1 MVLPSLPLHQPPM
14 TTGDNASAYVEKH
27 PIEAAD
33 SWEAHIQSSRLPNPK
48 EGASADDAAHSVDDT
63 TSTRRQLRHSSHHQH
78 HHDHDNDDFDAT
90 RFEEL
95 KYQEDLKIKAQEQ
108 QLADKKLLKAA
119 KKRQSR
125 YQELYATNLG
135 IGSQSVHGLMIDAG
149 STGSRMHVYEFE
161 PRVLMNKY
169 EVAQAVSGKKLS
181 FPGTNSR
188 WTERLRPG
196 ISEFATIEND
206 EEMERAIANYL
217 EPLLSFA
224 RSVLHSKED
233 EFENFPIFLK
243 ATAGL
248 RTVPS
253 KQRQR
258 VISAVRKLFANDTYC
273 PFWDETERVRVIS
286 GEEEAVYD
294 WAGVNLLLGNLMS
307 NSEGVGEAYG
317 GKIQTYGALDMGGAS
332 TQISFYQPQGDVMSN
347 LFKLQI
353 GQGKHWNVYAHS
365 HLMYGM
371 DMAESRR
378 KARLVSD
385 TTAKERLQD
394 GVYDP
399 CLPGGG
405 KKTIEFKS
413 LIHVDDNGLETWNAT
428 VDDFASASS
437 SADPGLYHAVLVNN
451 EKTADQLSAVE
462 EERGYKERSCGH
474 DSNNNSPPMIAA
486 VDKSWSE
493 YISVYCMTRTAEE
506 TKHESSSVDDK
517 SNEGDEGHASV
528 DADLEPLPY
537 AGGDYPQPGDLQNLA
552 QQISMLFEADND
564 QSIDYL
570 NVRGAILNEEAVDG
584 RPLSADGKLEI
595 RSLGIAF
602 CELFSGGK
610 IKAEAEMSQRLP
622 SPLSSRPTRSTSHS
636 LGQTAVEMGVEGEAS
651 KKREAQLQALKE
663 CYQRSTSSEFEVA
676 MICGPSGVGKSKL
689 AREFFLSVS
698 KDYDGIFLSGR
709 FDKVE
714 SQPLQAISSA
724 FDKYCAWL
732 TVKDVTM
739 AEKVATAL
747 NVNLGEEMASLVIIM
762 PNLAT
767 ILGDDFDSKKSN
779 ENNTAVD
786 AQKRLR
792 YLFCQFIEVI
802 AGCHEVPLI
811 LFLDDCQW
819 IDNTSVS
826 LLNQILMTLE
836 AAFKDHRLF
845 FFGSCR
851 DDEIS
856 ETHPLNLLLSSVSSF
871 GTKTTKIHLTHLS
884 KGAVNTMV
892 STTLSLLPRITRPFA
907 NILHHKTK
915 GSPLFVKQVM
925 MELYKQRLLFPSLSR
940 RRWVWEADKILDM
953 KIPENVAAFIAKSLD
968 RLPPEVLTALTVLSC
983 FGARA
988 EISLM
993 TVLEREINQ
1002 SLIAPLEAA
1011 IAYSVLRKKDGE
1023 FFFMHDKIQEAAYS
1037 MMQPEESCLH
1047 HNLYGQA
1054 LGFVAMRNNDDK
1066 LLLTAAGQINHGGT
1080 KAVINGQQAVLVAK
1094 MNLDAGK
1101 KAMDMSDFFLA
1112 DSLFVH
1118 GISYLRRGHWDEH
1131 YGLSLE
1137 LFNLAAKCAMM
1148 NAEHDRVKILTGQI
1162 MRYVKCFQDKCQAI
1176 FITSTLL
1183 TRSGSGP
1190 EAVGLINSTLSSLGE
1205 ELPATITPTVINS
1218 YLENTKA
1225 QLAGISND
1233 TLLSYSAMTN
1243 PSKILAMEFLV
1254 KLSEIL
1260 TLIGE
1265 KAAMP
1270 LIPLKMI
1277 QISLTYGMS
1286 PLSPV
1291 SFAQYGNYLALVRG
1305 EFEEGYRYVKFTLTL
1320 MKQMPSRAH
1329 DGSIMFYSNHTRL
1342 HVEPI
1347 QSSIGFYVDAYRASM
1362 KSGDPYAI
1370 ASSYAYDDICLWSGK
1385 ELIAV
1390 VDSMK
1395 KTMKETRYHKN
1406 LVLLTLMLPMF
1417 RMALRLMG
1425 QSDAPEQDDHDLTNA
1440 FGETWNEDDITGKHA
1455 FPLHAMFFVNL
1466 SEALVFREFDE
1477 ARDAADKYFLVDN
1490 IVGRHFSTSTMF
1502 FRRFYSGLVSFWVGR
1517 EKNDS
1522 KWIARGCKCKEEI
1535 EKLAASASIWNFQ
1548 NKAYLLKAEEQF
1560 SRRNFEEAETLYD
1573 AAILSSKAHKFV
1585 NEEALA
1591 NELAA
1596 HFYLETGRRN
1606 KSVNYF
1612 SQAFEK
1618 YNEWGAVAKANTLRK
1633 HFDGSD
1639 WDQCKE
1645 LARELFNKES
1655 NDWCNFS
1662 HRGSCSFAGVYQPE
1676 RPPPELEFYAFSN
1689 YFHVWQFL
1697 QLESRS
1703 SIAQLE
1709 AKGREVCSQSWD
1721 DLVQYNEGNQQNIF
1735 TEEELKTYCFRAA
1748 YVHEILSYG
1757 YGFKPEEYVIATDI
1771 VNGQKVTWALGS
1783 ILYEINTL
1791 PWDYIEMH
1799 GQRHVSNRAQNDF
1812 IANWGHQFS
1821 IFLTAIVI
1829 ASILGVLLV
1838 FRRHRKRSNYF
1849 KDGYEYLS
1857 EAARIVEIE
1866 KLPHRCCPDFQGR

>member
-1 MVLPSLPLHQPPM
+1 
-14 TTGDNASAYVEKH
+14 
-27 PIEAAD
+27 
-33 SWEAHIQSSRLPNPK
+33 
-48 EGASADDAAHSVDDT
+48 
-63 TSTRRQLRHSSHHQH
+63 
-78 HHDHDNDDFDAT
+78 
-90 RFEEL
+90 
-95 KYQEDLKIKAQEQ
+95 
-108 QLADKKLLKAA
+108 
-119 KKRQSR
+119 
-125 YQELYATNLG
+125 
-135 IGSQSVHGLMIDAG
+135 
-149 STGSRMHVYEFE
+149 
-161 PRVLMNKY
+161 
-169 EVAQAVSGKKLS
+169 
-181 FPGTNSR
+181 
-188 WTERLRPG
+188 
-196 ISEFATIEND
+196 
-206 EEMERAIANYL
+206 
-217 EPLLSFA
+217 
-224 RSVLHSKED
+224 
-233 EFENFPIFLK
+233 
-243 ATAGL
+243 
-248 RTVPS
+248 
-253 KQRQR
+253 
-258 VISAVRKLFANDTYC
+258 
-273 PFWDETERVRVIS
+273 
-286 GEEEAVYD
+286 
-294 WAGVNLLLGNLMS
+294 
-307 NSEGVGEAYG
+307 
-317 GKIQTYGALDMGGAS
+317 
-332 TQISFYQPQGDVMSN
+332 
-347 LFKLQI
+347 
-353 GQGKHWNVYAHS
+353 
-365 HLMYGM
+365 
-371 DMAESRR
+371 
-378 KARLVSD
+378 
-385 TTAKERLQD
+385 
-394 GVYDP
+394 
-399 CLPGGG
+399 
-405 KKTIEFKS
+405 
-413 LIHVDDNGLETWNAT
+413 
-428 VDDFASASS
+428 
-437 SADPGLYHAVLVNN
+437 
-451 EKTADQLSAVE
+451 
-462 EERGYKERSCGH
+462 
-474 DSNNNSPPMIAA
+474 
-486 VDKSWSE
+486 
-493 YISVYCMTRTAEE
+493 
-506 TKHESSSVDDK
+506 
-517 SNEGDEGHASV
+517 
-528 DADLEPLPY
+528 
-537 AGGDYPQPGDLQNLA
+537 
-552 QQISMLFEADND
+552 
-564 QSIDYL
+564 
-570 NVRGAILNEEAVDG
+570 
-584 RPLSADGKLEI
+584 
-595 RSLGIAF
+595 
-602 CELFSGGK
+602 
-610 IKAEAEMSQRLP
+610 
-622 SPLSSRPTRSTSHS
+622 
-636 LGQTAVEMGVEGEAS
+636 
-651 KKREAQLQALKE
+651 
-663 CYQRSTSSEFEVA
+663 
-676 MICGPSGVGKSKL
+676 
-689 AREFFLSVS
+689 
-698 KDYDGIFLSGR
+698 
-709 FDKVE
+709 
-714 SQPLQAISSA
+714 
-724 FDKYCAWL
+724 
-732 TVKDVTM
+732 
-739 AEKVATAL
+739 
-747 NVNLGEEMASLVIIM
+747 M

-819 IDNTSVS
+819 IDNASVS
-826 LLNQILMTLE
+826 LLNQILMTSE

-1395 KTMKETRYHKN
+1395 KTMKETKYHKN

-1502 FRRFYSGLVSFWVGR
+1502 FRRL
-1517 EKNDS
+1517 
-1522 KWIARGCKCKEEI
+1522 
-1535 EKLAASASIWNFQ
+1535 
-1548 NKAYLLKAEEQF
+1548 
-1560 SRRNFEEAETLYD
+1560 
-1573 AAILSSKAHKFV
+1573 
-1585 NEEALA
+1585 
-1591 NELAA
+1591 
-1596 HFYLETGRRN
+1596 
-1606 KSVNYF
+1606 
-1612 SQAFEK
+1612 
-1618 YNEWGAVAKANTLRK
+1618 
-1633 HFDGSD
+1633 
-1639 WDQCKE
+1639 
-1645 LARELFNKES
+1645 
-1655 NDWCNFS
+1655 
-1662 HRGSCSFAGVYQPE
+1662 
-1676 RPPPELEFYAFSN
+1676 
-1689 YFHVWQFL
+1689 
-1697 QLESRS
+1697 
-1703 SIAQLE
+1703 
-1709 AKGREVCSQSWD
+1709 
-1721 DLVQYNEGNQQNIF
+1721 
-1735 TEEELKTYCFRAA
+1735 
-1748 YVHEILSYG
+1748 
-1757 YGFKPEEYVIATDI
+1757 
-1771 VNGQKVTWALGS
+1771 
-1783 ILYEINTL
+1783 
-1791 PWDYIEMH
+1791 
-1799 GQRHVSNRAQNDF
+1799 
-1812 IANWGHQFS
+1812 
-1821 IFLTAIVI
+1821 
-1829 ASILGVLLV
+1829 
-1838 FRRHRKRSNYF
+1838 
-1849 KDGYEYLS
+1849 
-1857 EAARIVEIE
+1857 
-1866 KLPHRCCPDFQGR
+1866 

>member
-1 MVLPSLPLHQPPM
+1 M

-258 VISAVRKLFANDTYC
+258 VISTVRKLFANDTYC

-365 HLMYGM
+365 HLMFGM
-371 DMAESRR
+371 NMAESRR

-451 EKTADQLSAVE
+451 EKT
-462 EERGYKERSCGH
+462 G
-474 DSNNNSPPMIAA
+474 
-486 VDKSWSE
+486 
-493 YISVYCMTRTAEE
+493 
-506 TKHESSSVDDK
+506 
-517 SNEGDEGHASV
+517 
-528 DADLEPLPY
+528 
-537 AGGDYPQPGDLQNLA
+537 
-552 QQISMLFEADND
+552 
-564 QSIDYL
+564 
-570 NVRGAILNEEAVDG
+570 
-584 RPLSADGKLEI
+584 
-595 RSLGIAF
+595 
-602 CELFSGGK
+602 
-610 IKAEAEMSQRLP
+610 
-622 SPLSSRPTRSTSHS
+622 
-636 LGQTAVEMGVEGEAS
+636 
-651 KKREAQLQALKE
+651 
-663 CYQRSTSSEFEVA
+663 
-676 MICGPSGVGKSKL
+676 
-689 AREFFLSVS
+689 
-698 KDYDGIFLSGR
+698 
-709 FDKVE
+709 
-714 SQPLQAISSA
+714 
-724 FDKYCAWL
+724 
-732 TVKDVTM
+732 
-739 AEKVATAL
+739 
-747 NVNLGEEMASLVIIM
+747 
-762 PNLAT
+762 
-767 ILGDDFDSKKSN
+767 
-779 ENNTAVD
+779 
-786 AQKRLR
+786 
-792 YLFCQFIEVI
+792 
-802 AGCHEVPLI
+802 
-811 LFLDDCQW
+811 
-819 IDNTSVS
+819 
-826 LLNQILMTLE
+826 
-836 AAFKDHRLF
+836 
-845 FFGSCR
+845 
-851 DDEIS
+851 
-856 ETHPLNLLLSSVSSF
+856 
-871 GTKTTKIHLTHLS
+871 
-884 KGAVNTMV
+884 
-892 STTLSLLPRITRPFA
+892 
-907 NILHHKTK
+907 
-915 GSPLFVKQVM
+915 
-925 MELYKQRLLFPSLSR
+925 
-940 RRWVWEADKILDM
+940 
-953 KIPENVAAFIAKSLD
+953 
-968 RLPPEVLTALTVLSC
+968 
-983 FGARA
+983 
-988 EISLM
+988 
-993 TVLEREINQ
+993 
-1002 SLIAPLEAA
+1002 
-1011 IAYSVLRKKDGE
+1011 
-1023 FFFMHDKIQEAAYS
+1023 
-1037 MMQPEESCLH
+1037 
-1047 HNLYGQA
+1047 
-1054 LGFVAMRNNDDK
+1054 
-1066 LLLTAAGQINHGGT
+1066 
-1080 KAVINGQQAVLVAK
+1080 
-1094 MNLDAGK
+1094 
-1101 KAMDMSDFFLA
+1101 
-1112 DSLFVH
+1112 
-1118 GISYLRRGHWDEH
+1118 
-1131 YGLSLE
+1131 
-1137 LFNLAAKCAMM
+1137 
-1148 NAEHDRVKILTGQI
+1148 
-1162 MRYVKCFQDKCQAI
+1162 
-1176 FITSTLL
+1176 
-1183 TRSGSGP
+1183 
-1190 EAVGLINSTLSSLGE
+1190 
-1205 ELPATITPTVINS
+1205 
-1218 YLENTKA
+1218 
-1225 QLAGISND
+1225 
-1233 TLLSYSAMTN
+1233 
-1243 PSKILAMEFLV
+1243 
-1254 KLSEIL
+1254 
-1260 TLIGE
+1260 
-1265 KAAMP
+1265 
-1270 LIPLKMI
+1270 
-1277 QISLTYGMS
+1277 
-1286 PLSPV
+1286 
-1291 SFAQYGNYLALVRG
+1291 
-1305 EFEEGYRYVKFTLTL
+1305 
-1320 MKQMPSRAH
+1320 
-1329 DGSIMFYSNHTRL
+1329 
-1342 HVEPI
+1342 
-1347 QSSIGFYVDAYRASM
+1347 
-1362 KSGDPYAI
+1362 
-1370 ASSYAYDDICLWSGK
+1370 
-1385 ELIAV
+1385 
-1390 VDSMK
+1390 
-1395 KTMKETRYHKN
+1395 
-1406 LVLLTLMLPMF
+1406 
-1417 RMALRLMG
+1417 
-1425 QSDAPEQDDHDLTNA
+1425 
-1440 FGETWNEDDITGKHA
+1440 
-1455 FPLHAMFFVNL
+1455 
-1466 SEALVFREFDE
+1466 
-1477 ARDAADKYFLVDN
+1477 
-1490 IVGRHFSTSTMF
+1490 
-1502 FRRFYSGLVSFWVGR
+1502 
-1517 EKNDS
+1517 
-1522 KWIARGCKCKEEI
+1522 
-1535 EKLAASASIWNFQ
+1535 
-1548 NKAYLLKAEEQF
+1548 
-1560 SRRNFEEAETLYD
+1560 
-1573 AAILSSKAHKFV
+1573 
-1585 NEEALA
+1585 
-1591 NELAA
+1591 
-1596 HFYLETGRRN
+1596 
-1606 KSVNYF
+1606 
-1612 SQAFEK
+1612 
-1618 YNEWGAVAKANTLRK
+1618 
-1633 HFDGSD
+1633 D

-1799 GQRHVSNRAQNDF
+1799 GQRHVNNRAQNDF

-1866 KLPHRCCPDFQGR
+1866 KLPHRSCPDFQGR